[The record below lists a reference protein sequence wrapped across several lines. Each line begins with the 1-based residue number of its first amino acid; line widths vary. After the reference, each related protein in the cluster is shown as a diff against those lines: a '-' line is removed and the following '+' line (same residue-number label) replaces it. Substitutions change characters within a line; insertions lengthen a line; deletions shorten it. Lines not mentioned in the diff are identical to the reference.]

1 MLAYA
6 ASRPRIGARQSSPNA
21 LLFVIVA
28 HIVIIAAIMSAK
40 MGLAPSPFDKPTE
53 IFRVR
58 LTPEVP
64 PPHPISTGQKQRT
77 TSVDPKNV
85 GTTRTVKN
93 VDPRAPV
100 DLGDNSGTVMAGGT
114 DIVSIPN
121 PPLPPIPRPIS
132 SAAQLLTPPSDLKPP
147 YPQSKLLSGEEAS
160 LTLRLTVDDNGRV
173 VAVEPVGRAEP
184 VFLAAARR
192 HLLAHWRYKPAIE
205 DGRAISSSFTV
216 TLRFELDG

>member
-6 ASRPRIGARQSSPNA
+6 ANRPRIGARQSSPNA

-28 HIVIIAAIMSAK
+28 HIVVIAAIMSAK
-40 MGLAPSPFDKPTE
+40 MGLTPTPFDKPTE

-58 LTPEVP
+58 LTPDPP
-64 PPHPISTGQKQRT
+64 PPHPISTSQKQRT
-77 TSVDPKNV
+77 TTVDPRNARA
-85 GTTRTVKN
+85 TQTATN
-93 VDPRAPV
+93 VDPRVPV
-100 DLGDNSGTVMAGGT
+100 DLGNDAGTSMAGGT
-114 DIVSIPN
+114 GIVSIPN
-121 PPLPPIPRPIS
+121 PPLPPIPLPMS

-160 LTLRLTVDDNGRV
+160 LTLRLTVDNNGRV
-173 VAVEPVGRAEP
+173 VAVEPIGRADP

-192 HLLAHWRYKPAIE
+192 HLMAHWRYKPAIE